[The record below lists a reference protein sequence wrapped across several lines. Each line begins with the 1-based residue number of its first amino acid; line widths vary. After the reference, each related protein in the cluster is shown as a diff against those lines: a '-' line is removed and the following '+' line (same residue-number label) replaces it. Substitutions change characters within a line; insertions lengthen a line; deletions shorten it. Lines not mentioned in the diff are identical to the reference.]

1 MCVDERLIVFVKLI
15 LSINYFII
23 YIYIYNLQNMLQ
35 TFYVGKTKRKFKAKR
50 ESEYGMDGEYLT
62 FLYFCVFCQGR

>member
-23 YIYIYNLQNMLQ
+23 YIQNMLQ

-50 ESEYGMDGEYLT
+50 ESEYGMYGEYLT
-62 FLYFCVFCQGR
+62 FLYFCVFCLGR